1 MAPGFPRPVRQLPV
15 TSNPVPGPS
24 CVPSSL
30 APRHVSCSHVESLSS
45 GRGLTNRLHS
55 DTPPS
60 GVDKF
65 VSLKEMKSED
75 RVRKAN
81 RWLAC
86 TECVWDISGVLAPLR
101 GQSIDLVSSLITG
114 SGGEQ
119 FPSACI
125 WMEVLG
131 VFLYDFIRGG
141 SFVRPA
147 CAKLIRGS
155 KE

>member
-24 CVPSSL
+24 FVPSSL

-45 GRGLTNRLHS
+45 GRGLTNRLRS

-60 GVDKF
+60 GVDKV

-86 TECVWDISGVLAPLR
+86 TECVWDISDVLAPLR
-101 GQSIDLVSSLITG
+101 GQSIDLVLSLLRDRVASS
-114 SGGEQ
+114 
-119 FPSACI
+119 FHRH
-125 WMEVLG
+125 
-131 VFLYDFIRGG
+131 VFGWKSWVYFCTILSYSVEDP
-141 SFVRPA
+141 SFVQ
-147 CAKLIRGS
+147 LVDFLQS
-155 KE
+155 